1 MRRNPYTARVTAAD
15 GTVTTHLT
23 RGTTAGAA
31 LTNLR
36 RQLVGPWTRIEVG
49 LGEGDAFRMLQGVER

>member
-1 MRRNPYTARVTAAD
+1 VRHAYTARVTAA
-15 GTVTTHLT
+15 GVTTTHLT

-36 RQLVGPWTRIEVG
+36 RQFVGPWQRIEVG
-49 LGEGDAFRMLQGVER
+49 IGEGDRFQLLEVEER